1 MGVRFSHGLQNMKD
15 KIIII
20 LTAGIIFILAMLVIG
35 DFIISLKENRPA
47 DESIVHLVQVAI
59 AGIIGI
65 VGGYFGNSNNNK
77 I

>member
-1 MGVRFSHGLQNMKD
+1 MKD

-20 LTAGIIFILAMLVIG
+20 LTAGIILILAMLVIG

-47 DESIVHLVQVAI
+47 DDSIVHLVQVAI

-65 VGGYFGNSNNNK
+65 VGGYLGNSNNNNSNNNNK
-77 I
+77 N

>member
-1 MGVRFSHGLQNMKD
+1 MKD

-20 LTAGIIFILAMLVIG
+20 LTAGIILILAMLVIG

-47 DESIVHLVQVAI
+47 DDSIVHLVQVAI

-65 VGGYFGNSNNNK
+65 VGGYFGNSNNNNK
-77 I
+77 N